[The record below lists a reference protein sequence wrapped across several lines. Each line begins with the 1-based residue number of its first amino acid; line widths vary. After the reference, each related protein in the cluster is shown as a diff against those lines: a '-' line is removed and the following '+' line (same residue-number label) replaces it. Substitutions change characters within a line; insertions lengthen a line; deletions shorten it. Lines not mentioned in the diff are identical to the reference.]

1 MFGYDIELTKNDLEC
16 ISLWHHRAFQKNDNS
31 TQSDKN
37 TLIKLQAMMLIEKE
51 NEDDDGLLSGFR
63 RRRR

>member
-1 MFGYDIELTKNDLEC
+1 MFSYDIELTKTDLE
-16 ISLWHHRAFQKNDNS
+16 SLMLWNHRAFKKNDDS

-37 TLIKLQAMMLIEKE
+37 TLIKLQAMMLIESE
-51 NEDDDGLLSGFR
+51 NDDDSIVSRFR